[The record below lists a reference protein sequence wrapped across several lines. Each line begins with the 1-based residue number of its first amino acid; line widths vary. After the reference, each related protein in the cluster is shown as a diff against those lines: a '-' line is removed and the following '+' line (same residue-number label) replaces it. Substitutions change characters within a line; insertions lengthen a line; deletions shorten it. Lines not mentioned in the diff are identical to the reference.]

1 MPGSSASEAF
11 DVVICGAGPGGST
24 AALCL
29 HNSGLR
35 VALLDQADFPRD
47 KICGDALSGKVKSV
61 LRHIDPALAT
71 SLGELPEKIGCYG
84 IRFFSPDR
92 SLLDIP
98 FRSDLSAL
106 TEAPGFVSR
115 RIDFDNFLLQEAI
128 KGGNIHWFPRHP
140 VRHLIHQDDHLE
152 IHAGGKIF
160 RAGVVLGADGA
171 HSVVA
176 KELGLRNLDKRYH
189 SAGVRA
195 YVRGVT
201 GFAEPAFIE
210 LHYLRDLLPGY
221 FWIFPLPNGAA
232 NVGLGMLSSDLAKK
246 PVSLRKKLEE
256 IMATHPDIAPRFSGA
271 TLEGPVQ
278 GFGLPLGGRKLPI
291 SGNRCLLLGDAASL
305 IDPFTGEGIGNA
317 MVSGRIAARLI
328 RNLPADSQFSAADL
342 RPYDDE
348 VYQKLGPEL
357 RVSYG
362 MQRLVRFPWL
372 FDFFAHK
379 AAGNPSLRLLL
390 TMMFESVDLRKTL
403 TQPGF
408 YWRLLVGGNKTAAPR

>member
-1 MPGSSASEAF
+1 MPGSSGSDAF

-29 HNSGLR
+29 KNTGLK

-61 LRHIDPALAT
+61 LRHIDPNLAAALG
-71 SLGELPEKIGCYG
+71 SLPEKIGCYG

-98 FRSDLSAL
+98 FRSDLSTLA
-106 TEAPGFVSR
+106 EAPGFVSR
-115 RIDFDNFLLQEAI
+115 RIDFDHFLLQEAL
-128 KGGNIHWFPRHP
+128 KGGQIQWFPHHP
-140 VRHLIHQDDHLE
+140 VRHLIHKEDYLE
-152 IHAGGKIF
+152 VHAGGSVF
-160 RAGVVLGADGA
+160 RARIVLGADGA

-176 KELGLRNLDKRYH
+176 KELGLRNMDKRYH

-195 YVRGVT
+195 YVRGVN
-201 GFAEPAFIE
+201 GFADPAFIE

-246 PVSLRKKLEE
+246 PLSLRKKLEE
-256 IMATHPDIAPRFSGA
+256 IIATHPDIAPRFAGA

-278 GFGLPLGGRKLPI
+278 GFGLPLGSRKLPI
-291 SGNRCLLLGDAASL
+291 SANRCLLLGDAASL

-328 RNLPADSQFSAADL
+328 QRLPEESRFSAEDL
-342 RPYDDE
+342 RPYDE
-348 VYQKLGPEL
+348 EIYQKLGPEL
-357 RVSYG
+357 RVSHG

-379 AAGNPSLRLLL
+379 AASNSSLRLLL

-403 TQPGF
+403 TRPGF
-408 YWRLLVGGNKTAAPR
+408 YWRLLVGGKKVGAQR